1 MTTSESNKLTNIVS
15 PKNLNLIREVPVN
28 TGAEQALLGAIL
40 SNNLAY
46 EKVEEFLEPEYFS
59 SKINRIIFK
68 SIKKLINNDQIAD
81 LNTVKVQLDG
91 NEEFGESGG
100 LSYLFKLCENTVSI
114 INSKQYGELI
124 YDLYLR

>member
-15 PKNLNLIREVPVN
+15 SKNLNLIREVPFN

-59 SKINRIIFK
+59 SKINSIIYK
-68 SIKKLINNDQIAD
+68 SIKKLIGNDQIAD

-91 NEEFGESGG
+91 NEEFGENGG
-100 LSYLFKLCENTVSI
+100 LSYLLKLCENTVSI

-124 YDLYLR
+124 YDLYFS

>member
-15 PKNLNLIREVPVN
+15 SKNLNLIREVPVN

-59 SKINRIIFK
+59 SKINKTILWNYPEI
-68 SIKKLINNDQIAD
+68 LI
-81 LNTVKVQLDG
+81 
-91 NEEFGESGG
+91 
-100 LSYLFKLCENTVSI
+100 LFLKCKTLTN
-114 INSKQYGELI
+114 
-124 YDLYLR
+124 